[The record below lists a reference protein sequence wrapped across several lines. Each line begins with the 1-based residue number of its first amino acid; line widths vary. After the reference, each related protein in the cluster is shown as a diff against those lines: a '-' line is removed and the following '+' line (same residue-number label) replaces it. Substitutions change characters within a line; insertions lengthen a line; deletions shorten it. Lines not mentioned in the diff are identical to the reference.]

1 MVKFNKL
8 IKKLEKKKLLLVKL
22 YLQFSN
28 MNKKIGKMIVT
39 MFGVGHI
46 KYFPGTFASLI
57 TASIYYI
64 FYTIKINYFLLIFIN
79 LFLFFYSVWMINNLE
94 GEFEEIDSKE
104 IVIDEFL
111 GQSIPII
118 FFYIIFY
125 EGSVSTNFF
134 FIIVFLS
141 FIGFRFFDILK
152 PYPINYVDKNMK
164 NGFGV
169 ILDDLIA
176 GFFTLIVLYICIIF
190 YGQI

>member
-1 MVKFNKL
+1 
-8 IKKLEKKKLLLVKL
+8 
-22 YLQFSN
+22 
-28 MNKKIGKMIVT
+28 MNKRIGKLIVT
-39 MFGVGHI
+39 MFGVGLI

-57 TASIYYI
+57 TSSIYYI
-64 FYTIKINYFLLIFIN
+64 FYTIKINY
-79 LFLFFYSVWMINNLE
+79 LFLILVNFFLFVYSVWMINNLKD
-94 GEFEEIDSKE
+94 EFEEIDSKE

-111 GQSIPII
+111 GQSIPIL

-125 EGSVSTNFF
+125 EGSVSNTFF

-141 FIGFRFFDILK
+141 FVGFRFFDILK

-176 GFFTLIVLYICIIF
+176 GLFTLIVLYICIFF
-190 YGQI
+190 YGQF

>member
-1 MVKFNKL
+1 
-8 IKKLEKKKLLLVKL
+8 
-22 YLQFSN
+22 
-28 MNKKIGKMIVT
+28 
-39 MFGVGHI
+39 
-46 KYFPGTFASLI
+46 
-57 TASIYYI
+57 
-64 FYTIKINYFLLIFIN
+64 
-79 LFLFFYSVWMINNLE
+79 MINNLE

-125 EGSVSTNFF
+125 EGFVSTKFF

-152 PYPINYVDKNMK
+152 PYPINHIDKNMK

-169 ILDDLIA
+169 ILDDLLA
-176 GFFTLIVLYICIIF
+176 GLFTLIVLYICIIF

>member
-1 MVKFNKL
+1 
-8 IKKLEKKKLLLVKL
+8 
-22 YLQFSN
+22 
-28 MNKKIGKMIVT
+28 MNKKIGKLIVT
-39 MFGVGHI
+39 MFGVGLV
-46 KYFPGTFASLI
+46 KYFPGTFASFI
-57 TASIYYI
+57 TASIYCF
-64 FYTIKINYFLLIFIN
+64 FYSIKLNYFFLILLN
-79 LFLFFYSVWMINNLE
+79 LFLFIYSVWMIDNLK
-94 GEFEEIDSKE
+94 GEYSEIDAKE

-125 EGSVSTNFF
+125 EGFVSTNFF

-152 PYPINYVDKNMK
+152 PYPINHVDKNMK
-164 NGFGV
+164 NSLGV

-176 GFFTLIVLYICIIF
+176 GLFTLIVLYICIIF

>member
-1 MVKFNKL
+1 
-8 IKKLEKKKLLLVKL
+8 
-22 YLQFSN
+22 
-28 MNKKIGKMIVT
+28 MNKKIGKLIVT
-39 MFGVGHI
+39 MFGVGLI
-46 KYFPGTFASLI
+46 KYFPGTFASAI
-57 TASIYYI
+57 SACIYFILYI
-64 FYTIKINYFLLIFIN
+64 IKINYFILISLNFFLLI
-79 LFLFFYSVWMINNLE
+79 YSIWMINYLE
-94 GEFEEIDSKE
+94 GEFDEIDSKE

-111 GQSIPII
+111 GQSIPIL

-125 EGSVSTNFF
+125 EGLVSNTFF
-134 FIIVFLS
+134 LIIVFLS

-176 GFFTLIVLYICIIF
+176 GAFTLIVLYICIIF

>member
-1 MVKFNKL
+1 
-8 IKKLEKKKLLLVKL
+8 
-22 YLQFSN
+22 

-57 TASIYYI
+57 TAWMYYI

-79 LFLFFYSVWMINNLE
+79 LFLFLYSVWMINNLE

-125 EGSVSTNFF
+125 EGFVSTKFF

-169 ILDDLIA
+169 ILDALIA
-176 GFFTLIVLYICIIF
+176 GLFTLIGLYICIIF

>member
-1 MVKFNKL
+1 
-8 IKKLEKKKLLLVKL
+8 
-22 YLQFSN
+22 
-28 MNKKIGKMIVT
+28 MNRKIGKLIIT
-39 MFGVGHI
+39 MFGIGLI
-46 KYFPGTFASLI
+46 RYFPGTFASLV
-57 TASIYYI
+57 TALIYCF
-64 FYTIKINYFLLIFIN
+64 FYTIKINYIILTLIN
-79 LFLFFYSVWMINNLE
+79 LSLFIYSVWMINNLK
-94 GEFEEIDSKE
+94 GEFTEIDSKE

-111 GQSIPII
+111 GQSVPIL

-125 EGSVSTNFF
+125 EGSVSSTFF

-141 FIGFRFFDILK
+141 FVGFRFFDILK

-164 NGFGV
+164 NSFGV

>member
-1 MVKFNKL
+1 
-8 IKKLEKKKLLLVKL
+8 
-22 YLQFSN
+22 

-57 TASIYYI
+57 TALIYYI

-79 LFLFFYSVWMINNLE
+79 LFLFIYSVWMINNLE

-134 FIIVFLS
+134 FIIFFFS

>member
-1 MVKFNKL
+1 
-8 IKKLEKKKLLLVKL
+8 
-22 YLQFSN
+22 

-39 MFGVGHI
+39 MFGVGLI
-46 KYFPGTFASLI
+46 NYFPGTFASFI
-57 TASIYYI
+57 TASMYYI

-79 LFLFFYSVWMINNLE
+79 LFLFIYSVWMINNLE

-111 GQSIPII
+111 GQSIPIL

-141 FIGFRFFDILK
+141 FVGFRFFDILK

>member
-1 MVKFNKL
+1 
-8 IKKLEKKKLLLVKL
+8 
-22 YLQFSN
+22 

-64 FYTIKINYFLLIFIN
+64 SYTIKINYFLLILIN
-79 LFLFFYSVWMINNLE
+79 LFLFIYSVLMINNLE

-111 GQSIPII
+111 GQSIPIL

-125 EGSVSTNFF
+125 EGSVSNYFF
-134 FIIVFLS
+134 LIIVFLS

-152 PYPINYVDKNMK
+152 PYPINHIDKNMK

-169 ILDDLIA
+169 ILDDLLA

>member
-1 MVKFNKL
+1 
-8 IKKLEKKKLLLVKL
+8 
-22 YLQFSN
+22 
-28 MNKKIGKMIVT
+28 MNKKIGKLIVT
-39 MFGVGHI
+39 MFGVGLI
-46 KYFPGTFASLI
+46 KYFPGTVGSLVTASL
-57 TASIYYI
+57 YYI
-64 FYTIKINYFLLIFIN
+64 FYVIKINYFFLLFIN

-94 GEFEEIDSKE
+94 GEFKEIDSKE

-111 GQSIPII
+111 GQSVPIL

-125 EGSVSTNFF
+125 EGSVSNTFF
-134 FIIVFLS
+134 LIIVCLS

-152 PYPINYVDKNMK
+152 PYPINYVDKNIK

-169 ILDDLIA
+169 ILDDIIA

>member
-1 MVKFNKL
+1 
-8 IKKLEKKKLLLVKL
+8 
-22 YLQFSN
+22 

-39 MFGVGHI
+39 MFGIGHI

-57 TASIYYI
+57 TALRYYI

-79 LFLFFYSVWMINNLE
+79 LFLFIYSVWMINNLE

-176 GFFTLIVLYICIIF
+176 GFFTLMVLYICIIF

>member
-1 MVKFNKL
+1 
-8 IKKLEKKKLLLVKL
+8 
-22 YLQFSN
+22 
-28 MNKKIGKMIVT
+28 MNNKIGKLIVT
-39 MFGVGHI
+39 MFGVGLI
-46 KYFPGTFASLI
+46 KYFPGTFASFI
-57 TASIYYI
+57 TAAIYYF
-64 FYTIKINYFLLIFIN
+64 FYTIKLNYFLLILIN

-94 GEFEEIDSKE
+94 GEFSEIDSKE

-111 GQSIPII
+111 GQSVPIL

-125 EGSVSTNFF
+125 EGSVSNTFF
-134 FIIVFLS
+134 LIIVFLS

-152 PYPINYVDKNMK
+152 PYPIDYVDKK
-164 NGFGV
+164 IKSGFGV

>member
-1 MVKFNKL
+1 
-8 IKKLEKKKLLLVKL
+8 
-22 YLQFSN
+22 
-28 MNKKIGKMIVT
+28 MNKKIGKIIVT
-39 MFGVGHI
+39 MFGIGHI
-46 KYFPGTFASLI
+46 KYLPGTFASLI
-57 TASIYYI
+57 TALMYYI

-79 LFLFFYSVWMINNLE
+79 LFLFIYSVWMINNLE

-125 EGSVSTNFF
+125 EGSVSKNFF

>member
-1 MVKFNKL
+1 
-8 IKKLEKKKLLLVKL
+8 
-22 YLQFSN
+22 

-46 KYFPGTFASLI
+46 KYFPGTFASFI

-64 FYTIKINYFLLIFIN
+64 FYTIKINYFLLILIS
-79 LFLFFYSVWMINNLE
+79 LFLFVYSVLMINNLE

-111 GQSIPII
+111 GQSIPIL

-125 EGSVSTNFF
+125 EGSVSNHFF
-134 FIIVFLS
+134 LIIVFLS

-152 PYPINYVDKNMK
+152 PYPINHIDKNMK

-169 ILDDLIA
+169 ILDDLLA

>member
-1 MVKFNKL
+1 
-8 IKKLEKKKLLLVKL
+8 
-22 YLQFSN
+22 
-28 MNKKIGKMIVT
+28 MNKRIGKLIVT
-39 MFGVGHI
+39 MFGVGLI

-57 TASIYYI
+57 TSSIYYI
-64 FYTIKINYFLLIFIN
+64 FYTIKINY
-79 LFLFFYSVWMINNLE
+79 LFLILVNFFLFVYSVWMINNLKD
-94 GEFEEIDSKE
+94 EFEEIDSKE

-111 GQSIPII
+111 GQSIPIL

-125 EGSVSTNFF
+125 EGSVSNTFF

-141 FIGFRFFDILK
+141 FVGFRFFDILK

-169 ILDDLIA
+169 ILDDIIA
-176 GFFTLIVLYICIIF
+176 GFLTLIVLYICIIF

>member
-1 MVKFNKL
+1 
-8 IKKLEKKKLLLVKL
+8 
-22 YLQFSN
+22 

-57 TASIYYI
+57 TASMYYI

-79 LFLFFYSVWMINNLE
+79 LFLMIYSIKIINNFE

-125 EGSVSTNFF
+125 EGFVSTKFF

-152 PYPINYVDKNMK
+152 PWPINIIDRSRSSLS
-164 NGFGV
+164 
-169 ILDDLIA
+169 ILIDDIVA
-176 GFFTLIVLYICIIF
+176 GLFSAIILF
-190 YGQI
+190 IYLLWWQ

>member
-1 MVKFNKL
+1 
-8 IKKLEKKKLLLVKL
+8 
-22 YLQFSN
+22 
-28 MNKKIGKMIVT
+28 MNKKIGKLIVT
-39 MFGVGHI
+39 MFGIGLI
-46 KYFPGTFASLI
+46 KYLPGTFASFI
-57 TASIYYI
+57 TAAIYYF
-64 FYTIKINYFLLIFIN
+64 FYTIKLNYFLLILIN
-79 LFLFFYSVWMINNLE
+79 LFLFIYSVWMINNLE
-94 GEFEEIDSKE
+94 DEFSEIDSKE

-111 GQSIPII
+111 GQSIPIL

>member
-1 MVKFNKL
+1 
-8 IKKLEKKKLLLVKL
+8 
-22 YLQFSN
+22 
-28 MNKKIGKMIVT
+28 MNKTIGKLIVT
-39 MFGVGHI
+39 MFGVGLI

-57 TASIYYI
+57 TSSIYYI
-64 FYTIKINYFLLIFIN
+64 FYTIKINYLLLILVNF
-79 LFLFFYSVWMINNLE
+79 FLFVYSVWMINNLKD
-94 GEFEEIDSKE
+94 EFEEIDSKE

-111 GQSIPII
+111 GQSIPIL

-125 EGSVSTNFF
+125 EGSVSNNFF

-141 FIGFRFFDILK
+141 FVGFRFFDILK

-176 GFFTLIVLYICIIF
+176 GLFTLIVLYICIFF
-190 YGQI
+190 YGQF